1 LISEVIDM
9 KKKIRV
15 MTERPLNAETPIESL
30 RTWATDNEVFFKRN
44 QGQFM
49 KRPIKLSSWKLNI
62 EGLVKQNLTL
72 AFEDIR
78 RMPKVEVANT
88 LECSG
93 NSRSLL
99 EEKASGNPWTIGGVG
114 NAIWGGIWFKDLL
127 AKTELGKGARHVSFE
142 GLDKPLG
149 SAGIKFIRSIPLEK
163 AIDSTLLAYEMNG
176 QLLPLKH
183 GYPLRALALG
193 WTGANCVKWLNKI
206 KVLDQPHEGFF
217 MDKVYRI
224 FQKGEDPKSGEVVKN
239 ISVKSIVVEPAN
251 DETLPAGIVP
261 IRGAAYAG
269 ETGIQ
274 TVDISVDDGRTWKPA
289 RLIGPQEAY
298 AWRHWEYLW
307 EVRQAG
313 EYTIMARA
321 TDTKGHQQPETARWN
336 VLGYGN
342 NGIREHAIV
351 VHIV

>member
-1 LISEVIDM
+1 
-9 KKKIRV
+9 
-15 MTERPLNAETPIESL
+15 
-30 RTWATDNEVFFKRN
+30 
-44 QGQFM
+44 M

-72 AFEDIR
+72 TLEDIR
-78 RMPKVEVANT
+78 RMPKVEMANT

-114 NAIWGGIWFKDLL
+114 NAIWGGVWFKDLL
-127 AKTELGKGARHVSFE
+127 AKAELGKDARHVSFE

-176 QLLPLKH
+176 QPLPLKH

-193 WTGANCVKWLNKI
+193 WTGANCVKWLHKI
-206 KVLDQPHEGFF
+206 TVLDQPHEGFF
-217 MDKVYRI
+217 MDRVYRI
-224 FQKGEDPKSGEVVKN
+224 FQKGEDPKSGEVVKK
-239 ISVKSIVVEPAN
+239 ISVKSIIVEPAN
-251 DETLPAGIVP
+251 TETFPAGIVP

-269 ETGIQ
+269 EVGIQ
-274 TVDISVDDGRTWKPA
+274 AVDISVDDGRTWQPA
-289 RLIGPQEAY
+289 SLIGPQETY

-307 EVRQAG
+307 DVQQAG
-313 EYTIMARA
+313 EFTIMARA
-321 TDTKGHQQPETARWN
+321 TDNRGNPQPETAHWN

-351 VHIV
+351 VHIA